1 MHNNKHIDGSA
12 RRLLF
17 LSILIAHAALI
28 AGSSALYAAE
38 QTVETIDVI
47 SRPIVDSSLLDNY
60 SSTSSVITAAQLRD
74 QNALDLASAL
84 RRTPGVQISRF
95 NPVGSF
101 GGGEGGAVYIRGMGV
116 SRPGSEIKT
125 YIDGV
130 PFYMGTWNHPLLDLL
145 PINAMS
151 SITVLKG
158 PQPQSSCNN
167 FASVNLST
175 RQAVEEGLSG
185 NARLSAGSFNTRVEQ
200 LTITAKRESLDLLL
214 AQGAAT
220 SDGHRANSEGRL
232 KNLLGRV
239 GWRMNNVWSV
249 SASMLTTNNEA
260 QDPGDE
266 RVLMRTLA
274 PEYNTSA
281 NLLTGTVAHIQENWS
296 GELRIYRSEGSGD
309 WLQQPANT
317 FTDFDTSGVVWSERI
332 RLLESVELLFGA
344 DSHKVSGDVAEAAA
358 GVNLATETFAI
369 NSWFTA
375 VSREITLNSQ
385 WTLTPSMGIRTY
397 SHSEFNDA
405 STPHAGVTLASERVQ
420 LFANFSEGI
429 NYPGLEAPVLA
440 AYIPPLGATWRSLDS
455 EELDHTEI
463 GGNFSLGAAST
474 LSVSLFKD
482 DVANRYVF
490 GFPPLVTPPPQF
502 INLGSYE
509 ISGTELSLGH
519 QAGENLRVFAALT
532 TLDASREELPYTPER
547 AMTLGVNAA
556 LGKFRLALDAQ
567 YQSAILAMS
576 RARVVGAINTE
587 ELDAFTVVNVR
598 LSYPLAAF
606 GSGGEVFMAA
616 ENLFDREYQYQP
628 GYTMAGTGVQLGL
641 SASF

>member
-1 MHNNKHIDGSA
+1 MHNNKHIAITSRTSFYVAIIAAHAG
-12 RRLLF
+12 
-17 LSILIAHAALI
+17 LIA
-28 AGSSALYAAE
+28 SPSTLYAADP
-38 QTVETIDVI
+38 TVETIDVI
-47 SRPIVDSSLLDNY
+47 SRPIVDSTRLDNF

-74 QNALDLASAL
+74 QNAVDLASAL

-130 PFYMGTWNHPLLDLL
+130 PFYMGAWNHPLLDLL

-158 PQPQSSCNN
+158 PQPQSSSNN
-167 FASVNLST
+167 FASVNLRT
-175 RQAVEEGLSG
+175 RQATEEGLSG
-185 NARLSAGSFNTRVEQ
+185 NARLSAGSFNTVVEQ
-200 LTITAKRESLDLLL
+200 LTITGKKDGLDFLL

-220 SDGHRANSEGRL
+220 SDGHRADSEGKL

-239 GWRMNNVWSV
+239 GWHMNDVWSV
-249 SASMLTTNNEA
+249 SASVLTTDNEA

-266 RVLMRTLA
+266 RVIRRTVA

-281 NLLTGTVAHIQENWS
+281 KLLTGTVAHVQERWT
-296 GELRIYRSEGSGD
+296 GELRIYSSEGSGD

-317 FTDFDTSGVVWSERI
+317 FTNFDTSGFAWNERV
-332 RLLESVELLFGA
+332 RFPGAVELQIGA
-344 DSHKVSGDVAEAAA
+344 DSHRVSGDVVEAAA
-358 GVNLATETFAI
+358 RVNLATETFEI
-369 NSWFTA
+369 NSWSAA
-375 VSREITLNSQ
+375 VSREFTLNAQ
-385 WTLTPSMGIRTY
+385 WTLTPSIGVRTY

-405 STPHAGVTLASERVQ
+405 STPHAGVTLASERVE

-440 AYIPPLGATWRSLDS
+440 AYIPPLGVTWRKLDA
-455 EELDHTEI
+455 EELEHAEI
-463 GGNFSLGAAST
+463 GGSFNLGAAST
-474 LSVSLFKD
+474 VSVSLFED
-482 DVANRYVF
+482 DVSNRYVF
-490 GFPPLVTPPPQF
+490 GFPPLVAPPPQF

-509 ISGTELSLGH
+509 ISGTEVSFGH
-519 QAGENLRVFAALT
+519 QTGENLRVFAALT
-532 TLDASREELPYTPER
+532 TLDASRKGLPYTPER
-547 AMTLGVNAA
+547 AMTVGVNAV
-556 LGKFRLALDAQ
+556 LGGFRLALDAQ
-567 YQSAILAMS
+567 YQSDILGLS
-576 RARVVGAINTE
+576 RARAASAVNTQ
-587 ELDAFTVVNVR
+587 ELDAFTVVNAR
-598 LSYPLAAF
+598 FSYPLGAL
-606 GSGGEVFMAA
+606 GTSGEIFMAA

-628 GYTMAGTGVQLGL
+628 GYTMAGTGVQLGV